1 MRTPT
6 ITKPGLFLFCLAVV
20 PWFCS
25 GQSMALEVLGSSGG
39 TAASNSYSLTWTLG
53 ETNIH
58 AATQG
63 NHYLGA
69 GFQQARKPNL
79 TVGIFQPF
87 VPLVEIKA
95 YPNPAGDFV
104 TVEST
109 TPGLT
114 LRLFDLLGRQVLSDS
129 ALNGIEQLQ
138 LSHLPAGTYL
148 LEVFDELGRLAG
160 VVKIQHY
167 SR

>member
-1 MRTPT
+1 
-6 ITKPGLFLFCLAVV
+6 
-20 PWFCS
+20 
-25 GQSMALEVLGSSGG
+25 
-39 TAASNSYSLTWTLG
+39 
-53 ETNIH
+53 
-58 AATQG
+58 
-63 NHYLGA
+63 
-69 GFQQARKPNL
+69 
-79 TVGIFQPF
+79 
-87 VPLVEIKA
+87 VEIKA

-109 TPGLT
+109 TTGLT